1 GISTISGFAAVVVP
15 GDVAGDGDAVFD
27 KFPGGFALPPKT
39 PNIYAAPIPTTPSR
53 NSTNNPA
60 IPKIKGEKNDF
71 FRGCE
76 VTETLFCPVVHTCRD
91 ASAIVA
97 AGSTGLE
104 TGEIGGFVLGGSDST
119 SGFGIAIREAVR
131 AVVRSATTS

>member
-1 GISTISGFAAVVVP
+1 MWSVALTNSRYSAFVTSVFPIANPETVTGWAGNAAGSSSRPILNVPPGISTISGFAAVVVP

-27 KFPGGFALPPKT
+27 KFPGGFTLPPKT
-39 PNIYAAPIPTTPSR
+39 PNMYAAPIPTTPSR

-76 VTETLFCPVVHTCRD
+76 VTE
-91 ASAIVA
+91 
-97 AGSTGLE
+97 
-104 TGEIGGFVLGGSDST
+104 
-119 SGFGIAIREAVR
+119 
-131 AVVRSATTS
+131 